1 MDLEKFDEGV
11 VYFCHTESRKAELDD
26 TISKHLATNRMTQ
39 KEAEVLRGRLIWFE
53 SFMFGRI
60 ANLSLYAI
68 GQRAI
73 SSDGSSKLDEALKRA
88 LKFFQTRILR
98 GPPIEIRA
106 AVGEVVHIFTD
117 GAFEPES
124 VHLCTVGGAIYS
136 ERGERLG
143 FFSEIVPT
151 SLMNCYLSV
160 SAKRTRLF

>member
-39 KEAEVLRGRLIWFE
+39 KEAGVLRGRLKWFE

-106 AVGEVVHIFTD
+106 AVGEVVHIFT
-117 GAFEPES
+117 GA
-124 VHLCTVGGAIYS
+124 VIYS

-151 SLMNCYLSV
+151 SLMNCGLSV
-160 SAKRTRLF
+160 SAKGTRLS